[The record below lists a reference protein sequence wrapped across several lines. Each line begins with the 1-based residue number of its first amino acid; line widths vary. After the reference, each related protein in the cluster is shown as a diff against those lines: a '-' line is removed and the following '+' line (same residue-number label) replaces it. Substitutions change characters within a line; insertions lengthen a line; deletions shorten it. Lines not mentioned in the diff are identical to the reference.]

1 MNPPRLAPLPFPA
14 AAARRE
20 ANRAARRSVRSL
32 RLAAAAVLLGAA
44 AGVAASCSSR
54 STGSAHPRLSALR
67 VSAAGSESETTLP
80 MTPEFSPE
88 IHHYAVRCGDPETLS
103 VSAAAPSGVSAVI
116 LEGVSVPLPL
126 EDREVPSAPG
136 RAVTLE
142 VRAGRL
148 STNYAVHCVSLDFPS
163 EVRTVSRAPRR
174 SDGLL
179 LVDPSYLSETGER
192 ISHIAILDDNGV
204 PRFHRRVR
212 ERAYNFRWHGKHRLY
227 SYARTLPKPEGA
239 GEDEPAEVEIV
250 LLDEALSPIRRV
262 EPVGIAGLDFH
273 DFTLTEEAN
282 YLFVVYRPAERD
294 LSPYPDENGEYSYSA
309 AEPTRDSVIQEVT
322 PDGEVVFEWNSWENA
337 DGSGPN
343 LSIPDCLAADFF
355 PDDYA
360 HLNSLFLSD
369 GDIVA
374 SFRGCG
380 QVLKIERPSG
390 RVLWQLGGAAPAIAD
405 GRIHYRIVG
414 DPEPAG
420 FCGQHT
426 AIERPPGTITLL
438 DNGVRCPSDPRGRRE
453 PGAIFQNHHTRVVE
467 YRLTEGSAVF
477 SREYRRLFPSPIAG
491 AVQVLPDGNWSITTG
506 FRGRLRDEV
515 VLEVDATGREVW
527 AMELNADRRPEI
539 YRAHREFGLRVPLN
553 SR

>member
-1 MNPPRLAPLPFPA
+1 MMNPRRLTSPRAPA
-14 AAARRE
+14 AARGSA
-20 ANRAARRSVRSL
+20 ARAASVPFRFLRR
-32 RLAAAAVLLGAA
+32 AGAA
-44 AGVAASCSSR
+44 PFLVASAGAAASCSSP
-54 STGSAHPRLSALR
+54 TPPALSSLR
-67 VSAAGSESETTLP
+67 VSAAPAESEAPLR

-88 IHHYAVRCGDPETLS
+88 IFHYAVRCDDPETLS
-103 VSAAAPSGVSAVI
+103 VSATAAPGVADAM
-116 LEGVSVPLPL
+116 LDGVSVPLPL
-126 EDREVPSAPG
+126 EDREVSSQPG
-136 RAVTLE
+136 RALTLE
-142 VRAGRL
+142 VRSGR
-148 STNYAVHCVSLDFPS
+148 SAATYAVHCVSHDFPAS
-163 EVRTVSRAPRR
+163 VLTVSRAPRR
-174 SDGLL
+174 PDGLL
-179 LVDPSYLSETGER
+179 LVDPSYASETGER

-227 SYARTLPKPEGA
+227 SYARTLPKPEDA

-250 LLDEALSPIRRV
+250 LLDDRLSPVRRV
-262 EPVGIAGLDFH
+262 EPVGLTGLDFH
-273 DFTLTEEAN
+273 DFTLTEEGN

-294 LSPYPDENGEYSYSA
+294 LSPYPDENGEYSYST

-322 PDGEVVFEWNSWENA
+322 PDGEVVFEWNSWERA
-337 DGSGPN
+337 DGSGPS
-343 LSIPDCLAADFF
+343 LSMTDCLVADFF

-390 RVLWQLGGAAPAIAD
+390 RVLWQLGGAAPAIDD
-405 GRIHYRIVG
+405 GRIHYPIVG
-414 DPEPAG
+414 DPEPDG

-438 DNGVRCPSDPRGRRE
+438 DNGVRCPSDPRGRRAPE
-453 PGAIFQNHHTRVVE
+453 EIFENHHTRVAE
-467 YRLTEGSAVF
+467 YRLTEGGAVF
-477 SREYRRLFPSPIAG
+477 SREYRQLFSHPIAG

-506 FRGRLRDEV
+506 FGNRLRDHV
-515 VLEVDATGREVW
+515 VLEVDPTGREVW
-527 AMELNADRRPEI
+527 VMEIHPRRVEV
-539 YRAHREFGLRVPLN
+539 YRAYREFGLQVPLN